1 MKKFFYTLFL
11 CSFALSANL
20 IAQGATLSVQGVIK
34 NSDGSAVDNGKYD
47 LTFKLYTVETGGSD
61 IWTED
66 QSQLPV
72 TGGIYSALLG
82 SVEPLTVAFNTTYYL
97 GVAVDGGT
105 EMTPRARLTSA
116 PYALSLIGQDNIFPS
131 TGAVGA
137 GTATPA
143 SGYQLHVKN
152 SSGEGKLFVEGSTAS
167 RLVLRKGS
175 TDAYLGWATGDNT
188 FRLDPGANN
197 TSFLYNGSEKLR
209 VDNGGINVTGQ
220 VTASQFNGTL
230 NGNIT
235 GSASFASSAGA
246 LSGGFSSSGGT
257 FQSTVYGNG
266 SDVFSGAYGWLN
278 SGGTGTTG
286 SNSGNYSFVAAYR
299 MKAAEFNAYSDRRI
313 KKDLLLADNH
323 SDLDILKKLRVTNY
337 RHVDEIA
344 NGSAFK
350 KGFIAQEV
358 EEVFPE
364 AVTKTAD
371 FIPDIYEKAASCT
384 LSGENLTV
392 VLSKNHGLKAGDQV
406 RLMLANGQKELKVAA
421 VSDENTFTVEGWKDA
436 QPEWVFAYGKKV
448 EDFRQVDYDRIH
460 TLNVSATQELVR
472 RVEQLEKENA
482 ALRQE
487 NDGLR
492 TDLNGIESRLLK
504 LENLAT
510 GTAQK

>member
-1 MKKFFYTLFL
+1 MKRLIYTLFL

-47 LTFKLYTVETGGSD
+47 LTFKLYTATSGGTAL
-61 IWTED
+61 WTED

-82 SVEPLTVAFNTTYYL
+82 SVEPLTVGFNTTYYL

-131 TGAVGA
+131 SGTVGI
-137 GTATPA
+137 GTATPSA
-143 SGYQLHVKN
+143 SY
-152 SSGEGKLFVEGSTAS
+152 KLDV
-167 RLVLRKGS
+167 
-175 TDAYLGWATGDNT
+175 
-188 FRLDPGANN
+188 
-197 TSFLYNGSEKLR
+197 NGSAR
-209 VDNGGINVTGQ
+209 VIGALTATYLTVSNTING
-220 VTASQFNGTL
+220 S
-230 NGNIT
+230 IT
-235 GSASFASSAGA
+235 GNANYANSAGSANSASYASSASSANYASSAGG
-246 LSGGFSSSGGT
+246 LSSGFSSSGGT
-257 FQSTVYGNG
+257 FQGTVYGNG
-266 SDVFSGAYGWLN
+266 SSGVYYGSFGWLN
-278 SGGTGTTG
+278 SNGGTGTGGGT
-286 SNSGNYSFVAAYR
+286 NNYSFAAASR
-299 MKAAEFNAYSDRRI
+299 VSGTEFNAHSDRRI
-313 KKDLLLADNH
+313 KKDFRLTDNH
-323 SDLDILKKLRVTNY
+323 SDLDILKKLRVTDY

-344 NGSAFK
+344 NGADYK

-364 AVTKTAD
+364 AVTKSAG
-371 FIPDIYEKAASCT
+371 FIPDIYEKTTSCS
-384 LSGENLTV
+384 LAGENLTV
-392 VLSKNHGLKAGDQV
+392 VLSKNHGLKAGDEV
-406 RLMLANGQKELKVAA
+406 RLMLASGQKELKVAA

-448 EDFRQVDYDRIH
+448 DDFRQVDYDRIH
-460 TLNVSATQELVR
+460 TLNVSATQELAS

-487 NDGLR
+487 NGGLR
-492 TDLNGIESRLLK
+492 SDLNGIESRLLK